1 MSPVSASHSRRQLTP
16 RAVVLGLLLAIVLS
30 AANAYLGLFAGLTVS
45 ASIPAAVLSLGIL
58 RLFADANVLENNIV
72 QTAASAGEA
81 IAAGVIFTLPA
92 LVMLGYWSD
101 FPYFQTLLI
110 AGVGGLLGVLMTVPL
125 RRALVDDSSLAFPEG
140 QATAAVLKAGYGG
153 TAAAGIGTLLSGA
166 ALGAIAKLGDSGL
179 RLWQGTVDAA
189 VAIGQNSSFYV
200 GSYLSPALLAV
211 GYIVGINIALAILI
225 GGLFA
230 WWVAIPAVMAF
241 GGVDVPTGVA
251 GAQQVWSDQIRYLGV
266 GAMLVGGLAALWT
279 LRGQLF
285 GAFKQTSDTVLPS
298 EKDLPRALLLGLLVA
313 LAVPMSALYSVLL
326 GSVVAGVL
334 VALVMLGAAFLFSAV
349 AAYMAGLVGSSNN
362 PVSGVTIATILI
374 TALGLYLLFGDEQ
387 AGPASALIVGAV
399 VCCAA
404 AIGGD
409 NMQDLKA
416 GAILGASPAAQQI
429 AQMLGVIAAVC
440 VLSPVL
446 SLLLNAYGIGVSDAA
461 HPHALPAPQ
470 ASLMVAVVRGV
481 FHGGLPWAWVV
492 GGGVLALATLALDA
506 LLAKRGSGFR
516 MPVLAVALGLYL
528 PLSLSMAIAVG
539 GFVAWLAGSRGA
551 PEGRGL
557 LAAAGIITGEALMGI
572 FIALPVAFSGSSDVL
587 ALDMPG
593 LPLAWPGAL
602 LMVGLGVWLWRLAR
616 QAEPKPADGQRD

>member
-1 MSPVSASHSRRQLTP
+1 MSTRPSSMFKGQLTI
-16 RAVVLGLLLAIVLS
+16 RAAVLGVLLAVVLS

-58 RLFADANVLENNIV
+58 RLFADANILENNIV

-92 LVMLGYWSD
+92 LVMLDYWSD
-101 FPYFQTLLI
+101 FLYFQTVLI
-110 AGVGGLLGVLMTVPL
+110 AGVGGLLGVIMTVPL
-125 RRALVDDSSLAFPEG
+125 RRALVDNSPLAFPEG
-140 QATAAVLKAGYGG
+140 QATAAVLRAGYGDKAVAGVG
-153 TAAAGIGTLLSGA
+153 TLFVGAGIGA
-166 ALGAIAKLGDSGL
+166 VAKLADSGL
-179 RLWQGTVDAA
+179 KIWEG
-189 VAIGQNSSFYV
+189 VAETALSIGQQSSFYV

-211 GYIVGINIALAILI
+211 GYIVGINVALPILL
-225 GGLFA
+225 GGVFA
-230 WWVAIPAVMAF
+230 WWIAIPLVMAF
-241 GGVDVPTGVA
+241 GGGDIAAGVA
-251 GAQQVWSDQIRYLGV
+251 GAEQVWSDQIRYLGV

-285 GAFKQTSDTVLPS
+285 GALKQTGETVLPS
-298 EKDLPRALLLGLLVA
+298 QRDLPRGLLITLLVLLALPMIALYAVLLDSVVGGAMVALLM
-313 LAVPMSALYSVLL
+313 LA
-326 GSVVAGVL
+326 
-334 VALVMLGAAFLFSAV
+334 AAFLFSAV

-374 TALGLYLLFGDEQ
+374 TALGLYMFFGAQ
-387 AGPASALIVGAV
+387 TAGPASAIIVGAV

-416 GAILGASPAAQQI
+416 GAILGASPAAQQL

-446 SLLLNAYGIGVSDAA
+446 SLLLHAYGIGVSDAA
-461 HPHALPAPQ
+461 HPNALPAPQ

-481 FHGGLPWAWVV
+481 FGGDLPWAWVI
-492 GGGVLALATLALDA
+492 GGGVIALATIALDTV
-506 LLAKRGSGFR
+506 LGRRGSGFR

-528 PLSLSMAIAVG
+528 PLSLSMAIAFG
-539 GFVAWLAGSRGA
+539 GLVAWLGGSSAAR
-551 PEGRGL
+551 EGRGL

-572 FIALPVAFSGSSDVL
+572 FIALPVAFFGSSDVL
-587 ALDMPG
+587 ALNIGG
-593 LPLAWPGAL
+593 LPAAWPGL
-602 LMVGLGVWLWRLAR
+602 VLMLGLGLWLWNLAR
-616 QAEPKPADGQRD
+616 ASRGRSST

>member
-1 MSPVSASHSRRQLTP
+1 MSRAPTMPIRQQLSW
-16 RAVVLGLLLAIVLS
+16 RAIVLGVVLSVVLS

-58 RLFADANVLENNIV
+58 RFFADANVLENNIV
-72 QTAASAGEA
+72 QTAASAGES

-92 LVMLGYWSD
+92 LVMLGYWTD
-101 FPYFQTLLI
+101 FPYFQTVLI
-110 AGVGGLLGVLMTVPL
+110 AGVGGLLGVIMTVPL
-125 RRALVDDSSLAFPEG
+125 RRALVDDSALAFPEG
-140 QATAAVLKAGYGG
+140 QATAAVLKAGYGE
-153 TAAAGIGTLLSGA
+153 TAAVGIGTLLAGA
-166 ALGAIAKLGDSGL
+166 GVGAVAKLGASGL
-179 RLWQGTVDAA
+179 RLWQGTAEAA
-189 VAIGQNSSFYV
+189 VSVGQNSSFYI

-211 GYIVGINIALAILI
+211 GYIVGINIALPILI

-241 GGVDVPTGVA
+241 GGADLPSGVA
-251 GAQQVWSDQIRYLGV
+251 GAQQVWSEQIRYLGV

-285 GAFKQTSDTVLPS
+285 GAFKQTSSTVLPS
-298 EKDLPRALLLGLLVA
+298 EKDLPRALLIGLLVA
-313 LAVPMSALYSVLL
+313 LAIPMSVLYSVLL
-326 GSVVAGVL
+326 DSVVGGVL
-334 VALVMLGAAFLFSAV
+334 VAFAMLGAAFLFSAV

-374 TALGLYLLFGDEQ
+374 TALGLYLLFGAEQ

-429 AQMLGVIAAVC
+429 AQILGVIAAVC
-440 VLSPVL
+440 VLSPIL
-446 SLLLNAYGIGVSDAA
+446 SLLLNAYGMGVSDAA

-481 FHGGLPWAWVV
+481 FQGGLPWAWVI

-506 LLAKRGSGFR
+506 VLARRGGSFR

-528 PLSLSMAIAVG
+528 PLSLSVAIALG
-539 GFVAWLAGSRGA
+539 GLVAWLGGNRTA

-572 FIALPVAFSGSSDVL
+572 FIALPVAFSGNSDVL
-587 ALDMPG
+587 ALDIGG
-593 LPLAWPGAL
+593 LPLIWPGAL
-602 LMVGLGVWLWRLAR
+602 LMLGLGVWLWRLAR
-616 QAEPKPADGQRD
+616 ETGSDVSTHS